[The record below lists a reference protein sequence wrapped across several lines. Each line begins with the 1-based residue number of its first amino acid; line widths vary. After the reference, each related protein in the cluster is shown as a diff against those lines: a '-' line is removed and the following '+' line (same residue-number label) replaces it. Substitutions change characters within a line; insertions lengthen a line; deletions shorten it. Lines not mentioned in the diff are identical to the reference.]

1 MSDDETVQRL
11 RDFRE
16 QLEAE
21 VWSAATEAAAE
32 YHVDQVTHLVQ
43 LKARIDALTWAIDH
57 RPRERAQIAA
67 S

>member
-11 RDFRE
+11 RDLRE
-16 QLEAE
+16 QLESE
-21 VWSAATEAAAE
+21 VWSAATEAAAQ

-57 RPRERAQIAA
+57 RPRDTAKIGF
-67 S
+67 